1 MTSKR
6 IERLRDKLL
15 ARGQPTLHPPDPKRT
30 HKATPELSALAERV
44 RPFAEVMYLVLSA
57 DAAITERERDVLRGA
72 LRSLTEGVLSSA
84 AMNEMLDE
92 FAHNLKRD
100 GLDLRLDYL
109 ASTMYADR
117 SDGRL
122 ALGLAT
128 AAAEAE
134 RGIGEEE
141 RGVIAALGERLGV
154 SAMEMKELLQG
165 SERGEASLS

>member
-15 ARGQPTLHPPDPKRT
+15 ARGQPTLHPPDPRHAST
-30 HKATPELSALAERV
+30 ATPEVSALAERV

-92 FAHNLKRD
+92 FAHNLARD
-100 GLDLRLDYL
+100 GLELRLDYL

-117 SDGRL
+117 ADGRL

-128 AAAEAE
+128 AAADAD

-141 RGVIAALGERLGV
+141 RGVIEALGERLGV
-154 SAMEMKELLQG
+154 SAMEMKELL
-165 SERGEASLS
+165 ERGDAAVS